1 VEEPGAFRRAEPLVA
16 VEVLSTC
23 PTNWGLT
30 PLEAVGWLKGNMVP
44 YFPLGVYADRAE
56 VK

>member
-1 VEEPGAFRRAEPLVA
+1 
-16 VEVLSTC
+16 
-23 PTNWGLT
+23 LT